1 MIYYDMNDA
10 SEGTDVDKPNVCNR
24 CHDLLMMTMS
34 LNDIA
39 ISNIKSCDYRC
50 IISGVNKNQTINLMQ
65 NVDLTKKNRIL

>member
-10 SEGTDVDKPNVCNR
+10 SEGTDVDEPNVCNR

-50 IISGVNKNQTINLMQ
+50 IISRVNKN
-65 NVDLTKKNRIL
+65 

>member
-10 SEGTDVDKPNVCNR
+10 SEGTDVDEPNVCNR

-39 ISNIKSCDYRC
+39 ISNIKGCDYRC
-50 IISGVNKNQTINLMQ
+50 IISRVNKN
-65 NVDLTKKNRIL
+65 